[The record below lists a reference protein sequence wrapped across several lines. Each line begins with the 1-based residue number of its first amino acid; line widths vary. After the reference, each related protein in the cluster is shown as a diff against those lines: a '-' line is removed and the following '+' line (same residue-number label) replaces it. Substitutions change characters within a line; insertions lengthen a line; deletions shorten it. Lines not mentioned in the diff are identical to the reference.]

1 MKSFFK
7 NVLLNLPGFFILV
20 IIILNLFLT
29 TIPLTNT
36 LGYESAVVNG
46 ILLFL
51 IGGIIAIN
59 LLRKNLYKKFSGLL
73 IQNYKLLT
81 LFVMIPFFIGII
93 SSIIVSKCPIT
104 DGVFFYLTITIP
116 SFIFGVAIGFFTFAL
131 SRKLSL
137 LIFLLLFFVIL
148 FIPLFEFY
156 FNPQIYFF
164 NPIFGYYP
172 GTIYDEDLTV
182 DRILVAYRIFNLA
195 FFIGLISISEHFFI
209 VKRKRKVLV
218 LSAIAIILIIFFF
231 MKPVLQFATDK
242 NRLETNLKKSVVTES
257 FRIYFPDS
265 VKRKDIQYA
274 ALLHEYYLDQIKIN
288 FRINVRHKIDSY
300 IFQDRNQKRFLLG
313 AGNADIAKPWLNQ
326 IYLNHANYEQTVK
339 HELSHLLAGEF
350 GVTPFKVADGLS
362 PSMIEGYAMAMENNY
377 DGYPVHYMAKLALRD
392 GYKFPVEKL
401 FSGLNFF
408 TKASAISYISSGSF
422 IKYLSDKYGAERI
435 KKLYGDSDFTKI
447 FGKNIS
453 TLALEYDDFLKNYRI
468 DSNKYKAQL
477 YFGGTTIFKKFC
489 PRVAAANV
497 KKGWKLFQEKKID
510 AALKLFQE
518 VYSYS
523 SSYQSLIGVV
533 TSLSEEKKYKEAR
546 KFLSEQLPDFRSSS
560 YFFYIELLY
569 GDLLIQNSDSSSAV
583 SIYDSLLV
591 QNPHID
597 YTNEVMIRKAILEE
611 GIDSLKIYFD
621 KSEPLKQQKLL
632 NLNKEEIKYFSIPTL
647 IQYSE
652 RVNQNTKELL
662 SELKQKIR
670 VTDKIS
676 SYAAMKISR
685 LALKNSAYETAQYFA
700 VLALNFKQDDNST
713 HRYIENLRMVNWFKN
728 NAEDLIHTFRY
739 SK

>member
-1 MKSFFK
+1 MKISLK
-7 NVLLNLPGFFILV
+7 NVLLNLPEFFILV

-36 LGYESAVVNG
+36 VGYELAVVNG

-51 IGGIIAIN
+51 IGGIIGIN
-59 LLRKNLYKKFSGLL
+59 LLRKNLYKNFSDLL

-81 LFVMIPFFIGII
+81 LLVMIPFFIGII

-104 DGVFFYLTITIP
+104 DGVFFYLIITIP
-116 SFIFGVAIGFFTFAL
+116 SFIFGIVTGFFTFAL
-131 SRKLSL
+131 SRKFSL

-172 GTIYDEDLTV
+172 GTIYDEDLSV
-182 DRILVAYRIFNLA
+182 DRILIAYRIFNLA
-195 FFIGLISISEHFFI
+195 FFIGLVIISKHYFT

-231 MKPVLQFATDK
+231 MKPALQFATDK
-242 NRLETNLKKSVVTES
+242 NRLEANLKKSVTTES

-265 VKRKDIQYA
+265 VKIKDIEYA

-288 FRINVRHKIDSY
+288 FRINIRDKIASY
-300 IFQDRNQKRFLLG
+300 IFQDRNQKRLLLG

-326 IYLNHANYEQTVK
+326 IYLNYANYEQTVK
-339 HELSHLLAGEF
+339 HELSHVLAGEF

-377 DGYPVHYMAKLALRD
+377 DGYPVHYMAKLASQS

-401 FSGLNFF
+401 FTGLNFF

-422 IKYLSDKYGAERI
+422 IKYLSDKFGSDKI
-435 KKLYGDSDFTKI
+435 KKLYGNSNFTKI
-447 FGKNIS
+447 YGNNIS
-453 TLALEYDDFLKNYRI
+453 ALAVEYNDFLKNYLI

-510 AALKLFQE
+510 DAIKLFQE

-523 SSYQSLIGVV
+523 GSYQSLIGVIA
-533 TSLSEEKKYKEAR
+533 SLSEEKKYKEAR
-546 KFLSEQLPDFRSSS
+546 KFLSEQLPAFRSSS

-583 SIYDSLLV
+583 SIYDSLLL
-591 QNPHID
+591 QNPHVD
-597 YTNEVMIRKAILEE
+597 YTNEVMIRKTILEE

-621 KSEPLKQQKLL
+621 KSDQLKQQKLL
-632 NLNKEEIKYFSIPTL
+632 NLNREEIKYFSIPTL

-652 RVNQNTKELL
+652 RINQYTKELL
-662 SELKQKIR
+662 NELKQKIR

-685 LALKNSAYETAQYFA
+685 LALKNSDYETAQYFA

-713 HRYIENLRMVNWFKN
+713 HRYIENLRVVNWFKN
-728 NAEDLIHTFRY
+728 NAEDLEQTFRY